1 MATIE
6 KINPLLYITDRD
18 PIPEDVLDSSA
29 WFKTETCEL
38 NFGEYVG
45 RPDENIAMHKSMLAY
60 FFANGWYVDAVLG
73 GGSGGKWMSVANASN
88 NTSATNTS
96 QSTNTTDATNR
107 TDGNAT
113 SRSTSKSTGKTNAK
127 SSSSAYASN
136 MTGYATNASSS
147 GESSGDSSGTAD
159 TTGTSTNRGTAS
171 SKGTASANG
180 TSQSQGTST
189 ATTEQDGGPYWY
201 AYNRIRLKRRK
212 MQTELV
218 LKDMISQFTR
228 AYNEGRQIN
237 DERYD
242 ELVSLYALMLSRTED
257 EANAFAGLNVDDFKP
272 LAKLVTDEIKKAIE
286 EYKNAVGELPEDWMQ
301 SRIDEINRKFDALLA
316 GAKSKMVSAG
326 TYNSTVWPTTASGI
340 ERDRQI
346 ALNDLKD
353 EMVTTKVDVYGKIA
367 SMTADVGK
375 NLLDCEIKILEM
387 QNKMMLGPT
396 EMRNQVFKWM
406 LDFMERRED
415 DYPGL
420 ESIAQIAERLGYS
433 DGATGGNA
441 A

>member
-1 MATIE
+1 MTIE

-18 PIPEDVLDSSA
+18 PIPEDVLDASA

-38 NFGEYVG
+38 DFGEYVG
-45 RPDENIAMHKSMLAY
+45 RPDENIAMHKSMLSY
-60 FFANGWYVDAVLG
+60 YLANGWYVDAVLG
-73 GGSGGKWMSVANASN
+73 GGSGGVWRSVANASN
-88 NTSATNTS
+88 TTSGTADSSSRSSS
-96 QSTNTTDATNR
+96 QGKSDATSHSHSY
-107 TDGNAT
+107 AT
-113 SRSTSKSTGKTNAK
+113 SNLATQADSDGE
-127 SSSSAYASN
+127 SSGN
-136 MTGYATNASSS
+136 SS
-147 GESSGDSSGTAD
+147 GESSSEGKSKTGGNSS
-159 TTGTSTNRGTAS
+159 
-171 SKGTASANG
+171 
-180 TSQSQGTST
+180 
-189 ATTEQDGGPYWY
+189 ATTTQDGGPYWF

-218 LKDMISQFTR
+218 LKDMIAQFTR

-242 ELVSLYALMLSRTED
+242 ELVALYALMLSRTED

-272 LAKLVTDEIKKAIE
+272 LAKLVTDEIKNAIE
-286 EYKNAVGELPEDWMQ
+286 EYKNAVGDLPADWMQ

-316 GAKSKMVSAG
+316 EAKSKMVSAG

-346 ALNDLKD
+346 ALNNLKD
-353 EMVTTKVDVYGKIA
+353 DMVTLKVDVYGKIA

-375 NLLDCEIKILEM
+375 GLLDCEIRILEM

-406 LDFMERRED
+406 LDFMERRDD

-433 DGATGGNA
+433 DGASGGNVS
-441 A
+441 

>member
-1 MATIE
+1 MTIE

-18 PIPEDVLDSSA
+18 PIPEDVLDASA

-38 NFGEYVG
+38 DFGEYVG
-45 RPDENIAMHKSMLAY
+45 RPAENVAMHKSMLAY
-60 FFANGWYVDAVLG
+60 YLANGWYVDAVLEG
-73 GGSGGKWMSVANASN
+73 GEGGTWRSVAQASN
-88 NTSATNTS
+88 ATN
-96 QSTNTTDATNR
+96 
-107 TDGNAT
+107 GN
-113 SRSTSKSTGKTNAK
+113 SRSASSAK
-127 SSSSAYASN
+127 SSGKSKATSHSHSSAMGGDLTSADT
-136 MTGYATNASSS
+136 TGESE
-147 GESSGDSSGTAD
+147 GESSGTSESSGMAE
-159 TTGTSTNRGTAS
+159 NR
-171 SKGTASANG
+171 
-180 TSQSQGTST
+180 GTST
-189 ATTEQDGGPYWY
+189 ATTSQDGGPYWY

-228 AYNEGRQIN
+228 AYNEGREIN

-242 ELVSLYALMLSRTED
+242 ELVALYALMLSRTED

-272 LAKLVTDEIKKAIE
+272 LAQLVTDEIKKAIE
-286 EYKNAVGELPEDWMQ
+286 EYKSAVGDLPADWMQ

-316 GAKSKMVSAG
+316 EAKSKMVSAG

-340 ERDRQI
+340 ERDRQL

-353 EMVTTKVDVYGKIA
+353 EMVTLKVDVYGKIA
-367 SMTADVGK
+367 SMTADVGQK
-375 NLLDCEIKILEM
+375 LLDCEIKILEM

-406 LDFMERRED
+406 LDFMERRDD

-433 DGATGGNA
+433 DGATGGSTE
-441 A
+441 

>member
-1 MATIE
+1 MTIE

-18 PIPEDVLDSSA
+18 PIPEDVLDASA

-38 NFGEYVG
+38 DFGEYVG
-45 RPDENIAMHKSMLAY
+45 RPDENIAMHKSMLSY
-60 FFANGWYVDAVLG
+60 YLANGWYVDAVLG
-73 GGSGGKWMSVANASN
+73 GGHGGEWQSVAQVQNE
-88 NTSATNTS
+88 TQGGT
-96 QSTNTTDATNR
+96 
-107 TDGNAT
+107 
-113 SRSTSKSTGKTNAK
+113 KSDSEAK
-127 SSSSAYASN
+127 SSGKSSAKSHSHSYAAN
-136 MTGYATNASSS
+136 ATGIATNADSD
-147 GESSGDSSGTAD
+147 GESSGDSSGT
-159 TTGTSTNRGTAS
+159 SY
-171 SKGTASANG
+171 SKGSSENKGKSSAK
-180 TSQSQGTST
+180 TK
-189 ATTEQDGGPYWY
+189 QDGGPYWY
-201 AYNRIRLKRRK
+201 AYNRIRLKRRR

-218 LKDMISQFTR
+218 LKDMIAQFTK

-242 ELVSLYALMLSRTED
+242 ELVALYALMLSRTED

-286 EYKNAVGELPEDWMQ
+286 EYKNAVGNLPEDWMQ

-316 GAKSKMVSAG
+316 EAKSKMVSAG

-367 SMTADVGK
+367 GMTADVGK

-406 LDFMERRED
+406 LDFMERRDD

-433 DGATGGNA
+433 DGASGGNVS
-441 A
+441 

>member
-1 MATIE
+1 MTIE

-18 PIPEDVLDSSA
+18 PIPEDVLDTSA

-38 NFGEYVG
+38 DFGEYVG
-45 RPDENIAMHKSMLAY
+45 RPDENIAMHKSMLSY
-60 FFANGWYVDAVLG
+60 YLANGWYVDAVLG
-73 GGSGGKWMSVANASN
+73 GGHGGTWQSVAHASN
-88 NTSATNTS
+88 
-96 QSTNTTDATNR
+96 TTRGTAN
-107 TDGNAT
+107 
-113 SRSTSKSTGKTNAK
+113 SRSTAKSNGTSRA
-127 SSSSAYASN
+127 SSSSHSSAMGGGLSSAS
-136 MTGYATNASSS
+136 TSGESS
-147 GESSGDSSGTAD
+147 GESSGTSES
-159 TTGTSTNRGTAS
+159 TGTSTNSGVS
-171 SKGTASANG
+171 S
-180 TSQSQGTST
+180 
-189 ATTEQDGGPYWY
+189 ATNTQDGGPYWY
-201 AYNRIRLKRRK
+201 AYNRIRLKRRR

-218 LKDMISQFTR
+218 LKDMIAQFTK
-228 AYNEGRQIN
+228 AYNEGRTIN

-242 ELVSLYALMLSRTED
+242 ELVALYALMLSRTED

-286 EYKNAVGELPEDWMQ
+286 EYRNAVGNLPTDWMQ

-316 GAKSKMVSAG
+316 EAKSKMVSAG
-326 TYNSTVWPTTASGI
+326 TYNSTVWPTTVSGI

-353 EMVTTKVDVYGKIA
+353 DMVTLKVDVYGKIA

-375 NLLDCEIKILEM
+375 NLLDCEIRILEM

-406 LDFMERRED
+406 LDFMERRDD

-433 DGATGGNA
+433 DGASGGNVS
-441 A
+441 

>member
-1 MATIE
+1 MTIE

-18 PIPEDVLDSSA
+18 PIPEEVLDASA

-38 NFGEYVG
+38 DFGEYVG
-45 RPDENIAMHKSMLAY
+45 RPAENVAMHKSMLAY
-60 FFANGWYVDAVLG
+60 YLANGWYVDAVLEG
-73 GGSGGKWMSVANASN
+73 GEGGTWQSVAQASN
-88 NTSATNTS
+88 ATN
-96 QSTNTTDATNR
+96 
-107 TDGNAT
+107 GN
-113 SRSTSKSTGKTNAK
+113 SRSASSAK
-127 SSSSAYASN
+127 SSGKSKAKSHSHSSAMGGDLTSADT
-136 MTGYATNASSS
+136 TGESE
-147 GESSGDSSGTAD
+147 GESSGTSESSGTAE
-159 TTGTSTNRGTAS
+159 NR
-171 SKGTASANG
+171 
-180 TSQSQGTST
+180 GTST
-189 ATTEQDGGPYWY
+189 ATTSQDGGPYWY

-228 AYNEGRQIN
+228 AYNEGREIN

-242 ELVSLYALMLSRTED
+242 ELVALYALMLSRTED

-272 LAKLVTDEIKKAIE
+272 LAQLVTDEIKKAIE
-286 EYKNAVGELPEDWMQ
+286 EYKGAVGDLPADWMQ

-316 GAKSKMVSAG
+316 EAKSKMVSAG

-340 ERDRQI
+340 ERDRQL

-353 EMVTTKVDVYGKIA
+353 EMVTLKVDVYGKIA
-367 SMTADVGK
+367 SMTADVGQK
-375 NLLDCEIKILEM
+375 LLDCEIKILEM

-406 LDFMERRED
+406 LDFMERRDD

-433 DGATGGNA
+433 DGATGGSTE
-441 A
+441 

>member
-1 MATIE
+1 MTIE

-18 PIPEDVLDSSA
+18 PIPEDVLDASA

-38 NFGEYVG
+38 DFGEYVG
-45 RPDENIAMHKSMLAY
+45 RPDENIAMHKSMLSY
-60 FFANGWYVDAVLG
+60 YLANGWYVDAVLG
-73 GGSGGKWMSVANASN
+73 GGHGGTWQSVARASN
-88 NTSATNTS
+88 LTNNTAN
-96 QSTNTTDATNR
+96 
-107 TDGNAT
+107 
-113 SRSTSKSTGKTNAK
+113 STSKAASSGDSEATSHSHSTAMGGGLTSANTDGD
-127 SSSSAYASN
+127 SS
-136 MTGYATNASSS
+136 GHSS
-147 GESSGDSSGTAD
+147 GESSSSGTSSNTGNSSAL
-159 TTGTSTNRGTAS
+159 TT
-171 SKGTASANG
+171 
-180 TSQSQGTST
+180 
-189 ATTEQDGGPYWY
+189 QDGGPYWY

-218 LKDMISQFTR
+218 LKDMIAQFTK

-242 ELVSLYALMLSRTED
+242 ELVALYALMLSRTED

-286 EYKNAVGELPEDWMQ
+286 EYKNAVGNLPEDWMQ

-316 GAKSKMVSAG
+316 EAKSKMVSAG

-367 SMTADVGK
+367 GMTADVGK

-406 LDFMERRED
+406 LDFMERRDD

-433 DGATGGNA
+433 DGATGGSVS
-441 A
+441 

>member
-1 MATIE
+1 MTIE

-18 PIPEDVLDSSA
+18 PIPEDVLDTSA

-38 NFGEYVG
+38 DFGEYVG
-45 RPDENIAMHKSMLAY
+45 RPDENIAMHKSMLSY
-60 FFANGWYVDAVLG
+60 YLANGWYVDAVLG
-73 GGSGGKWMSVANASN
+73 GGHGGTWQSVAHASN
-88 NTSATNTS
+88 TTSGTAN
-96 QSTNTTDATNR
+96 
-107 TDGNAT
+107 
-113 SRSTSKSTGKTNAK
+113 SRSTAKSNGTSKA
-127 SSSSAYASN
+127 SSSSHSSAMGGGLSSAS
-136 MTGYATNASSS
+136 TS
-147 GESSGDSSGTAD
+147 GESSGTSSGTSES
-159 TTGTSTNRGTAS
+159 TGTSTNSGAS
-171 SKGTASANG
+171 S
-180 TSQSQGTST
+180 
-189 ATTEQDGGPYWY
+189 ATNTQDGGPYWY
-201 AYNRIRLKRRK
+201 AYNRIRLKRRR

-218 LKDMISQFTR
+218 LKDMIAQFTK
-228 AYNEGRQIN
+228 AYNEGRTIN

-242 ELVSLYALMLSRTED
+242 ELVALYALMLSRTED
-257 EANAFAGLNVDDFKP
+257 EANAFAGLNVNDFKP

-286 EYKNAVGELPEDWMQ
+286 EYRNAVGNLPTDWMQ

-316 GAKSKMVSAG
+316 EAKSKMVSAG
-326 TYNSTVWPTTASGI
+326 TYNSTVWPTTVSGI

-353 EMVTTKVDVYGKIA
+353 DMVTLKVDVYGKIA

-375 NLLDCEIKILEM
+375 NLLDCEIRILEM

-406 LDFMERRED
+406 LDFMERRDD

-433 DGATGGNA
+433 DGASGGYVS
-441 A
+441 

>member
-1 MATIE
+1 MTIE

-18 PIPEDVLDSSA
+18 PIPEDVLDASA

-38 NFGEYVG
+38 DFGEYVG
-45 RPDENIAMHKSMLAY
+45 RPDENIAMHKSMLSY
-60 FFANGWYVDAVLG
+60 YLANGWYVDAVLSKM
-73 GGSGGKWMSVANASN
+73 SGGVWKSVANASN
-88 NTSATNTS
+88 TTSATNVS
-96 QSTNTTDATNR
+96 QSTNSTNAQNR
-107 TDGNAT
+107 TDGNTSSESRSESSGDTSAKSESKSYAANATGIAT
-113 SRSTSKSTGKTNAK
+113 S
-127 SSSSAYASN
+127 
-136 MTGYATNASSS
+136 ATSS
-147 GESSGDSSGTAD
+147 GESSGKSSGKSNSSGSSRNSGTSSSSGTA
-159 TTGTSTNRGTAS
+159 TATGS
-171 SKGTASANG
+171 SGSNG
-180 TSQSQGTST
+180 NST

-201 AYNRIRLKRRK
+201 AYNRIRLKRRR

-218 LKDMISQFTR
+218 LKDMIAQFTR

-286 EYKNAVGELPEDWMQ
+286 EYKNAVGDLPEDWMQ

-316 GAKSKMVSAG
+316 EAKSKMVSAG

-406 LDFMERRED
+406 LDFMERRDD

-433 DGATGGNA
+433 DGATGGNVA
-441 A
+441 

>member
-1 MATIE
+1 MTIE

-18 PIPEDVLDSSA
+18 PIPEDVLDTSA

-38 NFGEYVG
+38 DFGEYVG
-45 RPDENIAMHKSMLAY
+45 RPDENIAMHKSMLSY
-60 FFANGWYVDAVLG
+60 YLANGWYVDAVLG
-73 GGSGGKWMSVANASN
+73 GGHGGTWQSVARASN
-88 NTSATNTS
+88 STSGTAN
-96 QSTNTTDATNR
+96 
-107 TDGNAT
+107 
-113 SRSTSKSTGKTNAK
+113 SRSTAKSAGTSKA
-127 SSSSAYASN
+127 SSSSHSSAMGGGLSSAS
-136 MTGYATNASSS
+136 TS
-147 GESSGDSSGTAD
+147 GESSGTSSGTSES
-159 TTGTSTNRGTAS
+159 TGTSSNNGMSSATNT
-171 SKGTASANG
+171 
-180 TSQSQGTST
+180 
-189 ATTEQDGGPYWY
+189 QDGGPYWY
-201 AYNRIRLKRRK
+201 AYNRIRLKRRR

-218 LKDMISQFTR
+218 LKDMIAQFTK

-242 ELVSLYALMLSRTED
+242 ELVALYALMLSRTED

-286 EYKNAVGELPEDWMQ
+286 EYRNAVGNLPTDWMQ

-316 GAKSKMVSAG
+316 EAKSKMVSAG
-326 TYNSTVWPTTASGI
+326 TYNSTVWPTTVSGI

-353 EMVTTKVDVYGKIA
+353 DMVTLKVDVYGKIA

-375 NLLDCEIKILEM
+375 NLLDCEIRILEM

-406 LDFMERRED
+406 LDFMERRDD

-433 DGATGGNA
+433 DGASGGNVS
-441 A
+441 

>member
-1 MATIE
+1 MTIE

-18 PIPEDVLDSSA
+18 PIPEEVLDASA
-29 WFKTETCEL
+29 WFKTETTEL
-38 NFGEYVG
+38 DFGEYVG
-45 RPDENIAMHKSMLAY
+45 RPSENIAMHKSMLSY
-60 FFANGWYVDAVLG
+60 YLANGWYVDAVLG
-73 GGSGGKWMSVANASN
+73 GGSGGEWKSVA
-88 NTSATNTS
+88 SAH
-96 QSTNTTDATNR
+96 NTTTGTANSNSSAR
-107 TDGNAT
+107 SSGKSNAQ
-113 SRSTSKSTGKTNAK
+113 
-127 SSSSAYASN
+127 SSSHSSGMGGD
-136 MTGYATNASSS
+136 MTSASSS
-147 GESSGDSSGTAD
+147 GSSSGTSEG
-159 TTGTSTNRGTAS
+159 TSESNGTSTNNGS
-171 SKGTASANG
+171 SS
-180 TSQSQGTST
+180 
-189 ATTEQDGGPYWY
+189 ATTTQDGGPYWY
-201 AYNRIRLKRRK
+201 AYNKIRLKRRR

-218 LKDMISQFTR
+218 LKDMISQFTK
-228 AYNEGRQIN
+228 AYNEGRTIN

-257 EANAFAGLNVDDFKP
+257 EANAFAGLNTDDFKP

-286 EYKNAVGELPEDWMQ
+286 EYKNAVGDLPDDWMQ
-301 SRIDEINRKFDALLA
+301 SRIAEINRKYDALLA
-316 GAKSKMVSAG
+316 QAKSDMVSKG

-433 DGATGGNA
+433 DGATGGA
-441 A
+441 E

>member
-1 MATIE
+1 MTIE

-18 PIPEDVLDSSA
+18 PIPEDVLDASA

-38 NFGEYVG
+38 DFGEYVG
-45 RPDENIAMHKSMLAY
+45 RPDENIALHKSMLSY
-60 FFANGWYVDAVLG
+60 YLANGWYVDAVLG
-73 GGSGGKWMSVANASN
+73 GGHGGTWQSVAHASN
-88 NTSATNTS
+88 
-96 QSTNTTDATNR
+96 STAGTAN
-107 TDGNAT
+107 
-113 SRSTSKSTGKTNAK
+113 SRSTARSAGNSKA
-127 SSSSAYASN
+127 SSSSHSSAMGGGVSSAS
-136 MTGYATNASSS
+136 TS
-147 GESSGDSSGTAD
+147 GESSGTSSGSSESSGT
-159 TTGTSTNRGTAS
+159 S
-171 SKGTASANG
+171 SNNG
-180 TSQSQGTST
+180 TSS
-189 ATTEQDGGPYWY
+189 ATNTQDGGPYWY
-201 AYNRIRLKRRK
+201 AYNRIRLKRRR

-218 LKDMISQFTR
+218 LKDMIAQFTK

-242 ELVSLYALMLSRTED
+242 ELVALYAPMLSRTED

-286 EYKNAVGELPEDWMQ
+286 EYKSAVGNLPADWMQ

-316 GAKSKMVSAG
+316 EAKSKMVSAG

-346 ALNDLKD
+346 ALNNLKD
-353 EMVTTKVDVYGKIA
+353 DMVTLKVDVYGKIA

-375 NLLDCEIKILEM
+375 GLLDCEIRILEM

-406 LDFMERRED
+406 LDFMERRDD

-420 ESIAQIAERLGYS
+420 ESISQIAERLGYS
-433 DGATGGNA
+433 DGASGGNVS
-441 A
+441 